1 MGMTK
6 AEPVDASTSS
16 QDSARTGRPW
26 ELYFAI
32 AAGVTYAS
40 GLIAEYAVGAPG
52 AVYIP
57 LFLATYFFG
66 GYFTVI
72 EAFSA
77 VRRGRFEVD
86 FLMIVAAVGAA
97 AVGQFGEGAVLLFLF
112 SLGHALEEY
121 AMSRA
126 TKSIEALAAL
136 APRTAAVR
144 VGGVVEERPVE
155 ALVLGDVV
163 VVRPNS
169 RVPADGFVSVGDTAI
184 DQSAVTG
191 ESIPVEKAA
200 VPDSTAALARPEGVA
215 LESRVFAGTVNGPG
229 AFDMVVTA
237 AASDSTL
244 ARVVALVRGADT
256 TQSPTQ
262 RFIDRFQRIY
272 VPAVI
277 LGVLAVLAFGLVVLS
292 EPFADAFYRAMV
304 VLVAA
309 SPCALAIATP
319 AAVLA
324 GLARSARAGVLTKGG
339 GPLENLAKVR
349 AIAFDKTGTLT
360 WGHPSVTDLAPAPG
374 TRVDELRAVAVA
386 VESLSDHP
394 LAGAIVRDL
403 SARVAAGDA
412 LVAKDL
418 EGVTGRGVRAMIGGD
433 EILVGNLR
441 MMTDAGLTLPPDV
454 AADVD
459 RLQGLG
465 RTTMVISRGGRFL
478 GVIGVMDQPRL
489 ESRDT
494 LEALRRDGVSELVM
508 MSGDNQQVATAV
520 GEAVGIDRAMGE
532 LLPEDK
538 VAAIR
543 ELGRGGRL
551 TCMVGDGVNDAP
563 AMANATIGIAMGAAG
578 STVAL
583 ETADIALMS
592 DDLGRVPFIR
602 RLSRATARII
612 RQNLIAALA
621 IVAFL
626 VPASLIGLEMGPIVL
641 VHEGSTIIVVLN
653 ALRLLRFEKDG
664 EHRGIVHEDRP
675 GMPGPSTG
683 S

>member
-1 MGMTK
+1 MSK
-6 AEPVDASTSS
+6 ARAASGSIE
-16 QDSARTGRPW
+16 QHGHDRADRPW

-32 AAGVTYAS
+32 AAGITYAS
-40 GLIAEYAVGAPG
+40 GLVAEYAVGAPA
-52 AVYIP
+52 AVYVP

-72 EAFSA
+72 GAFSS

-86 FLMIVAAVGAA
+86 FLMIVAAIGAA

-136 APRTAAVR
+136 APRTATVR
-144 VGGVVEERPVE
+144 VGEGILEERPVE
-155 ALVLGDVV
+155 ALLPGDVL

-191 ESIPVEKAA
+191 ESIPVEKTA
-200 VPDSTAALARPEGVA
+200 VPDSAVALARPEGVA
-215 LESRVFAGTVNGPG
+215 VESRVFAGTVNGPA

-237 AASDSTL
+237 AAGDSTL
-244 ARVVALVRGADT
+244 ARVVTLVREADT
-256 TQSPTQ
+256 AQSPTQ

-272 VPAVI
+272 VPAVV
-277 LGVLAVLAFGLVVLS
+277 LGVLGVLAFGLLALS
-292 EPFADAFYRAMV
+292 EPFGDAFYRSMV

-324 GLARSARAGVLTKGG
+324 GIARSARAGVLTKGG

-360 WGHPSVTDLAPAPG
+360 WGHPSVTDVAPAPG
-374 TRVDELRAVAVA
+374 AMVEELQAVAVA

-403 SARVAAGDA
+403 AERVADGDA
-412 LVAKDL
+412 LIATDL
-418 EGVTGRGVRAMIGGD
+418 EGVTGRGVRARIEGD
-433 EILVGNLR
+433 EVLVGNLR
-441 MMTDAGLTLPPDV
+441 MMADGGLTLPPEV
-454 AADVD
+454 AGDVD
-459 RLQGLG
+459 RLQGQG
-465 RTTMVISRGGRFL
+465 RTTMVVARGGRVL

-508 MSGDNQQVATAV
+508 MSGDNQQVADAV
-520 GEAVGIDRAMGE
+520 GTAVGIDTAMGE

-543 ELGRGGRL
+543 GLGSDGRL

-563 AMANATIGIAMGAAG
+563 AMANATISIAMGAAG
-578 STVAL
+578 SAVAL

-602 RLSRATARII
+602 RLSRATTGII

-626 VPASLIGLEMGPIVL
+626 VPASLIGLSMGPIVL
-641 VHEGSTIIVVLN
+641 IHEGSTIIVVLN
-653 ALRLLRFEKDG
+653 ALRLLRFEVGG
-664 EHRGIVHEDRP
+664 EHRGIAHEDRP
-675 GMPGPSTG
+675 GTPAPSARK
-683 S
+683 